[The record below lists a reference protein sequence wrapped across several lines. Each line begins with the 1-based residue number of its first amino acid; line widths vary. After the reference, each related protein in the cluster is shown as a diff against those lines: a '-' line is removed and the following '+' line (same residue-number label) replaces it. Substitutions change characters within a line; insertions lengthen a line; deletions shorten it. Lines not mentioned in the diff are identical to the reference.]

1 MQKKYNAIMQEIDC
15 QMANID
21 LNKKNIISDCRGMI
35 LVLKEKLA
43 EMKAFLLA
51 HPFQS
56 EADEINFF
64 KYQKPT
70 LLGRLIY
77 FYKILRIETQ
87 RPFDPEELDKYYE
100 KQQEEQKL
108 FFDRHIAFFQY
119 YRSGS
124 TYRDAHY
131 FLRGRQEAVID
142 VDICPFDEDFEFSTG
157 YDQLVARIVA
167 MELLY
172 AFLSFRRTYLQRD
185 DDGELVNLLKLKGSY
200 QWTGTVVQL
209 AELVYALDEVR
220 CINNGNA
227 TINDLSTLFGT
238 LFNID
243 LRECYGTYTDMKKRK
258 NDSRTYFLDEM
269 QRKLNQR
276 MERDDEKERKRR

>member
-1 MQKKYNAIMQEIDC
+1 MQVVDS

-21 LNKKNIISDCRGMI
+21 LNRNNIISDCRGMI
-35 LVLKEKLA
+35 LILKEKLA

-100 KQQEEQKL
+100 KQQEEQKF

-185 DDGELVNLLKLKGSY
+185 DDGELVNLLKLKSSY

-209 AELVYALDEVR
+209 AELVYALDEVK

-269 QRKLNQR
+269 RKKLNQR
-276 MERDDEKERKRR
+276 MERDDEKERNRR